1 MPSEEMLFHPEQ
13 FAAVRARLR
22 FCAEISA
29 SDRVALAIVDPVGTG
44 ECDPKRLALPALWA
58 IAR

>member
-13 FAAVRARLR
+13 LVAVRALSS
-22 FCAEISA
+22 E
-29 SDRVALAIVDPVGTG
+29 RVALAIVDPAGTG
-44 ECDPKRLALPALWA
+44 EFDPKRLALPALWA